1 MIVCIG
7 NIVGYIVASVASTSF
22 GSTPLSLL
30 SRVKASDRQAW
41 FAFCDLYGPLV
52 YYWCRTSG
60 LSHDETEDLA
70 QQVFGRLAVSIVR
83 FEKQEV
89 GHRFRAWLWTLTR
102 HLIQDFHRAQRRRIK
117 TVGGE
122 AGSQFIA
129 RQSDKNQGEDHLPE
143 EADVV
148 TPPTESR
155 QLFLRMLDQIRDRH
169 SERNWQAFWRVVV
182 DGNLTLDVARDLNM
196 TPNHVRQAKSRI
208 LRQLRQEFGE
218 LLD

>member
-1 MIVCIG
+1 VET
-7 NIVGYIVASVASTSF
+7 AAKTTF

-30 SRVKASDRQAW
+30 NRVKASDRQAW
-41 FAFCDLYGPLV
+41 FAFCDLYAPLV
-52 YYWCRTSG
+52 YYWCRASG
-60 LSHDETEDLA
+60 LSHEETEDLA
-70 QQVFGRLAVSIVR
+70 QQVFGRLAVSIGR
-83 FEKQEV
+83 FEKQDA

-102 HLIQDFHRAQRRRIK
+102 RLIQDYRRAQRRRIK

-122 AGSQFIA
+122 TGFQIIA
-129 RQSDKNQGEDHLPE
+129 RQSDGEHAERELPE
-143 EADVV
+143 DAESV
-148 TPPTESR
+148 TPPNESR
-155 QLFLRMLDQIRDRH
+155 ELFLRMLDQIRDQH

-182 DGNLTLDVARDLNM
+182 EGQPAVDVAGQLQM